1 MYGREIDGQVHSFG
15 VSGKLIMNALVMYD
29 HQTRTLWSQFLRKGV
44 KGPLAGLELPV
55 FQVTQTTKDLWR
67 NVHPGTLVLD
77 KQGRY
82 QRDSYSS
89 YYQNGSTGVLG
100 ETVRDSR
107 LDRKELVVGVD
118 LAGETKAYPSRVLE
132 VQPVVNDSF
141 AGQDILIVFD
151 GDTDTALV
159 FDRNVAGATLTFR
172 LSESQGPLPI
182 LIDNET
188 GSRWLAL
195 TGTAL
200 DGPMRGET
208 LDQPLSHLAFW
219 FAWKDWNPN
228 TEVYSG

>member
-55 FQVTQTTKDLWR
+55 FQVTQTTRDLWR

-107 LDRKELVVGVD
+107 LVLV
-118 LAGETKAYPSRVLE
+118 
-132 VQPVVNDSF
+132 
-141 AGQDILIVFD
+141 VFD

-159 FDRNVAGATLTFR
+159 FDRNVAGATLIFR

-200 DGPMRGET
+200 NGPMRGET
-208 LDQPLSHLAFW
+208 LDRPLSHLAFW

>member
-44 KGPLAGLELPV
+44 KGPLAGLELDV
-55 FQVTQTTKDLWR
+55 FPVTQTTWDLWR

-77 KQGRY
+77 KQGGY

-89 YYQNGSTGVLG
+89 YYRNGSTGVLG

-107 LDRKELVVGVD
+107 LERKELVVGVD
-118 LAGETKAYPSRVLE
+118 LSGETKAYPFRVLE

-141 AGQDILIVFD
+141 AGQDILVVFD

-159 FDRNVAGATLTFR
+159 FDRNVGGATLTFR
-172 LSESQGPLPI
+172 LGESQGPLPI

-195 TGTAL
+195 MGTAL

-208 LDQPLSHLAFW
+208 LDRPLSHLAFW
-219 FAWKDWNPN
+219 FAWKDWNPD